1 MLVALIVKARVKT
14 KSEQLPCE
22 RFLQDFEFSR
32 LILSPVSHR
41 IKRGKFQ
48 KPVKIAHKAV
58 ILILF
63 SLKVPVDFSLVSKII
78 SIFVSILFTIDV
90 HFSTTSGIVIVHVAK
105 TPQDKRLLT
114 KF

>member
-1 MLVALIVKARVKT
+1 MKT
-14 KSEQLPCE
+14 KLEQLPCE
-22 RFLQDFEFSR
+22 LFLQDFKFSR
-32 LILSPVSHR
+32 VFLPPVSHG
-41 IKRGKFQ
+41 IKSAKFQ

-78 SIFVSILFTIDV
+78 LIFVSILFTIDV